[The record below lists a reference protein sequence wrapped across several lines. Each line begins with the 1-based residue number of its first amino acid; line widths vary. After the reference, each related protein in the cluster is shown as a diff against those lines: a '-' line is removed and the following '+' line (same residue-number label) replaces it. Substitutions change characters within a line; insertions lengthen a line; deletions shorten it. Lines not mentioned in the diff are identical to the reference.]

1 MVQHIIKWADDTHM
15 TRTKPQSQTTRG
27 ERGSRAIARGPSCRP
42 CSPPNHVHAE
52 LDAPFTPHTYL
63 TPHQPLA
70 SATRTSP
77 SSKHAKTGQVG
88 TPPHETAP
96 PPHSQS
102 CWCSTIFGGSF
113 HVGRL
118 GSDDTFD
125 GGSEHTGGPARPA
138 AGGAA
143 GRERS
148 GDSERAMSA
157 QGTPDRS
164 VVGRP
169 FFCHCAGVQH
179 LMGGRLCVEDG
190 GV

>member
-1 MVQHIIKWADDTHM
+1 M
-15 TRTKPQSQTTRG
+15 TRKKTQSQTTRR
-27 ERGSRAIARGPSCRP
+27 ERIESDSARTLVSPVQPSQPCPCRARRSLHTTYTPDATSAASIS
-42 CSPPNHVHAE
+42 HA
-52 LDAPFTPHTYL
+52 HK
-63 TPHQPLA
+63 
-70 SATRTSP
+70 
-77 SSKHAKTGQVG
+77 SSKHAKPGQVG

-138 AGGAA
+138 AGDAA

-179 LMGGRLCVEDG
+179 LMGGRLCVEGG
-190 GV
+190 GVSVRDRCVVWSRHRI

>member
-1 MVQHIIKWADDTHM
+1 MGGRHTHDAHKTTITDLTTVHTRRERIESDSARTLVSPVQ
-15 TRTKPQSQTTRG
+15 PSQPCPCRARRSLHTTYIPDAT
-27 ERGSRAIARGPSCRP
+27 SAASIS
-42 CSPPNHVHAE
+42 HA
-52 LDAPFTPHTYL
+52 HK
-63 TPHQPLA
+63 
-70 SATRTSP
+70 

-148 GDSERAMSA
+148 GDSEGAMSA

-179 LMGGRLCVEDG
+179 LMGGRLCVEGG
-190 GV
+190 GVL

>member
-1 MVQHIIKWADDTHM
+1 MSPVQ
-15 TRTKPQSQTTRG
+15 PSQPCPCRARRSLHTTYTPDAT
-27 ERGSRAIARGPSCRP
+27 SAASITIS
-42 CSPPNHVHAE
+42 HA
-52 LDAPFTPHTYL
+52 HK
-63 TPHQPLA
+63 
-70 SATRTSP
+70 
-77 SSKHAKTGQVG
+77 SSKHAKPGQVG

-125 GGSEHTGGPARPA
+125 GGSEHIGGPARPA
-138 AGGAA
+138 AGDAA

-179 LMGGRLCVEDG
+179 LMGGRLCVEGG
-190 GV
+190 GVSEIGVLCGVATASESSEFCHFAGLGRGCH